1 MPSYKDLGI
10 ADFDH
15 LEFAVSNMDQS
26 VRLYESL
33 GFEKVG
39 SREIRARGLTSS
51 LMAQNDIHILLSH
64 STRDSDPVAQ
74 YVARHGD
81 GVFNLAFR
89 CADAVSAVEIA
100 GHRGA
105 QIIEPPISMEKDF
118 GSVSQ
123 ASIAAF
129 GDVRHTFIS
138 RKGAL
143 FAEGFEVPVR
153 PAPIGLG
160 LKRIDHV
167 TTNVEKG
174 QLANWS
180 AFYEAIFGLENTRF
194 FDIQTD
200 KTGLYSKVMQSPD
213 RVIKMP
219 VNEPGSGAN
228 QIQEFINVNH
238 GPGIQHIALETP
250 AIVQTIRQ
258 LKALGVGFLD
268 APPETYYEAVVSRVP
283 GLKENLTEL
292 QELAILIDGSDKG
305 YLLQIFTQNLVGPCF
320 YEVIQR
326 AGDDGFGEGNFR
338 SLFEAIERDQIRRG
352 VLK

>member
-15 LEFAVSNMDQS
+15 LEFAVSNMEQS

-39 SREIRARGLTSS
+39 GREIRARGLTSS

-64 STRDSDPVAQ
+64 STRDTDPVAQ

-89 CADAVSAVEIA
+89 CSDAVSAVEIA

-105 QIIEPPISMEKDF
+105 QIVEPPIAMQKDF
-118 GSVSQ
+118 GSVAQ

-138 RKGAL
+138 RQGAL
-143 FAEGFEVPVR
+143 FAEGFETPTR
-153 PAPIGLG
+153 PAPIGFG
-160 LKRIDHV
+160 LQRIDHV

-174 QLANWS
+174 QLAGWAS
-180 AFYEAIFGLENTRF
+180 FYENIFGLENTRF
-194 FDIQTD
+194 FDIHTD
-200 KTGLYSKVMQSPD
+200 KTGLYSRVMQSPD

-219 VNEPGSGAN
+219 VNEPGSGTN
-228 QIQEFINVNH
+228 QIQEFINVHH

-250 AIVQTIRQ
+250 SIVHSLRQ
-258 LKALGVGFLD
+258 LKSRGLAFLD
-268 APPETYYEAVVSRVP
+268 APPATYYEAVAARMP
-283 GLKENLTEL
+283 GLQESLAEL

-305 YLLQIFTQNLVGPCF
+305 YLLQIFTQNLVGPSF

-338 SLFEAIERDQIRRG
+338 ALFEAIERDQIRRG